1 MKSQHFKLMPKTIPK
16 HVSHIYFRNTKKP
29 LKINGSKIP
38 KSPKKKRK
46 ILIGPNIVLHL
57 QFEKK

>member
-1 MKSQHFKLMPKTIPK
+1 MPKTIPK
-16 HVSHIYFRNTKKP
+16 HVSHTYFRNTKKP